1 MLSWRKSFP
10 SDRSAPA
17 ASGDPLWEEVAR
29 TLRDQGVPGAHV
41 LAPAGFAAY
50 LGGAREYGTRARIAD
65 ELQPEAAWLVLHK
78 AQAETLALDGL
89 LAVLIRWHCVFANE
103 VFCVFATAGDPTAAG
118 AVDEQHVAPLI
129 DRITARLS
137 GPAAGPAAPPPA
149 RQAVY
154 VGNNTALTRT
164 VHGHKMLV
172 DSRDISLTPHLL
184 LDGDWEPWI
193 AKVVR
198 RHVRPGTV
206 AVDVGSNCGFYSL
219 LLAEGVGP
227 TGRLFAFEG
236 NPRMAE
242 LTRKNLEINGLF
254 ARSQVVNVL
263 VGNERGRSS
272 FQLFEEHMGS
282 SSMQDRS
289 AAAAAFGDRVQIIEA
304 ETIPLDEALADVPEI
319 HFLKIDAEGA
329 EDLIITGAQA
339 LIRRSP
345 ELAMVVEF
353 APLAGFSG
361 YDTARAYL
369 ARFRDMGF
377 RIRRIAESAAIEDAT
392 EDDLLAAPQT
402 ELFLDRGR

>member
-242 LTRKNLEINGLF
+242 LTRKNLGDQRPVRAQPGGERAGWERTWPQQLPVVRGAHGLIEH
-254 ARSQVVNVL
+254 AGPLGR
-263 VGNERGRSS
+263 RGR
-272 FQLFEEHMGS
+272 LRRPG
-282 SSMQDRS
+282 
-289 AAAAAFGDRVQIIEA
+289 
-304 ETIPLDEALADVPEI
+304 AD
-319 HFLKIDAEGA
+319 H
-329 EDLIITGAQA
+329 
-339 LIRRSP
+339 
-345 ELAMVVEF
+345 
-353 APLAGFSG
+353 
-361 YDTARAYL
+361 
-369 ARFRDMGF
+369 
-377 RIRRIAESAAIEDAT
+377 
-392 EDDLLAAPQT
+392 
-402 ELFLDRGR
+402 